1 MTGAG
6 PARGPLPGWQ
16 HWMLAVLIAAVGA
29 GLLYAMGR
37 EPICPC
43 GTVKLWHGDIWS
55 AENSQHLTDWYAPS
69 HVLHGL
75 LFYLA
80 LHWLTPGLALGPR
93 LVLSTLAET
102 GWEVVE
108 NTDAMIERYRES
120 TMSLGYFGDSVINSS
135 VDVVAMWLGFLIAA
149 RAPVWLSGVLFLA
162 AEIGVGLVIRD
173 GLILNVVMLVW
184 PIQAVLD
191 WQAVR

>member
-1 MTGAG
+1 MAG
-6 PARGPLPGWQ
+6 KALPTRR
-16 HWMLAVLIAAVGA
+16 HWVLAVLVAAAGAAV
-29 GLLYAMGR
+29 LLAIGR

-80 LHWLTPGLALGPR
+80 LHWVTPWLRLGPR
-93 LVLSTLAET
+93 LVLATLAES
-102 GWEVVE
+102 GWEVLE
-108 NTDAMIERYRES
+108 NTDAMIDRYRE
-120 TMSLGYFGDSVINSS
+120 TTIALGYYGDSVINSS

-149 RAPVWLSGVLFLA
+149 RAPVWASVLLFLA

-173 GLILNVVMLVW
+173 GLVLNAVMLAW
-184 PIQAVLD
+184 PLQVVLD
-191 WQAVR
+191 WQAGG